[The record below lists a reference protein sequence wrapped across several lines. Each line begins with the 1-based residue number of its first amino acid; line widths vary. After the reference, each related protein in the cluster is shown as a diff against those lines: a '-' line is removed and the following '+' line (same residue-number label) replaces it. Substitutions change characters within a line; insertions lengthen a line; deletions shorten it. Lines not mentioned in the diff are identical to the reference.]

1 MGIRKGTKLTDTPKE
16 RTIRAR
22 IDAETSQKLDFVMTE
37 KNMTLSE
44 VIRMGIELQYRA
56 EKGEK

>member
-22 IDAETSQKLDFVMTE
+22 IDAETSQKLDFVMNE

>member
-22 IDAETSQKLDFVMTE
+22 IDAETSRKLDFVMNE
-37 KNMTLSE
+37 RNMTLSE
-44 VIRMGIELQYRA
+44 VIRMGIELQYCA

>member
-1 MGIRKGTKLTDTPKE
+1 MGISKGTKLTDTPKG

-22 IDAETSQKLDFVMTE
+22 IDAVTSEKLEFLMKS
-37 KNMTLSE
+37 KNTTLSE
-44 VIRMGIELQYRA
+44 VIRMGIEIQYRA